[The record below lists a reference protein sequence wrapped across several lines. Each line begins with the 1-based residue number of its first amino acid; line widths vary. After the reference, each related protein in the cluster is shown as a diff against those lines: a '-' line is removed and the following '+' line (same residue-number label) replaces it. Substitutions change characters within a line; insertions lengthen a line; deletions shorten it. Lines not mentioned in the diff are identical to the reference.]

1 MIAFDGITPRIVYG
15 TGVSLTISNFL
26 ADLNAKTVVAVY
38 DQGVKSAGIVDPIL
52 NAIREKGFSV
62 VEYGEVI
69 SDPTVEV
76 IEKGARIAKEAGGD
90 VFIAIGG
97 GSALD
102 CAKCMALLQTN
113 SGSLLDYMG
122 VGVAKHACPPWIA
135 VPTTSGTGSE
145 ATCLSIITDTKAQ
158 RKVMV
163 KDLVKM
169 RAAAAYLD
177 PNLVLGLPKGLTA
190 STGMDALAHAVEG
203 YTIPRHNEYSDM
215 YCVGAIRRVLKYL
228 PTAVEN
234 GKDVE
239 ARGEMMLAATFGGL
253 GFANSSLHIGHG
265 FSHAIGASLHVPH
278 GTACAWTL
286 PFAMRHAGQVMPYD
300 RLQTLAQLMGID
312 IIGKE
317 RADLISACEDVITG
331 LSKQVNIP
339 TVKDMGLG
347 GSDKME
353 LAIKTALEKEV
364 FMCQASGQPLSEE
377 TLRAYFAEIWAR

>member
-228 PTAVEN
+228 PAAVEN